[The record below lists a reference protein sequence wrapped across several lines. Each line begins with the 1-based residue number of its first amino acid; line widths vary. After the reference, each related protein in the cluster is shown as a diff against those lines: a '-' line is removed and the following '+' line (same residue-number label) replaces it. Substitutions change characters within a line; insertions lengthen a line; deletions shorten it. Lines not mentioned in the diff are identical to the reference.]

1 MQALLLDDDQ
11 YTVACLSD
19 MLRALGVSDLLSAN
33 NGEEGVV
40 LLDHAI
46 TKPDMLFCDL
56 SMPYMDGIEF
66 LRQLAQRQYRG
77 RVILMS
83 GHQSFLLKS
92 AHILARRYGLNAI
105 AALRKPIGLND
116 LADVIARPDVS

>member
-11 YTVACLSD
+11 YTVACLGD
-19 MLRALGVSDLLSAN
+19 MLRTLGVSDLLAAN
-33 NGEEGVV
+33 NGEEGVI

-46 TKPDMLFCDL
+46 TMPDMLFCDL

-66 LRQLAQRQYRG
+66 LGQLAKRKYRG
-77 RVILMS
+77 SLILMS

-92 AHILARRYGLNAI
+92 AQILARRYGLNTV

-116 LADVIARPDVS
+116 LADVIARI